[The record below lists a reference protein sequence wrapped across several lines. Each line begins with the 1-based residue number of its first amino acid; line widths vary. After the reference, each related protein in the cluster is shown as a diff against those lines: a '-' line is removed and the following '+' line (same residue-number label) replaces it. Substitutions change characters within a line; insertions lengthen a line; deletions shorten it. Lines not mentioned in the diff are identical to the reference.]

1 MLCCVLVAQLCPSLC
16 NPTDCSPPSSSIH
29 GSLQARTLEW
39 AAISSSRGIF
49 PTQGSNPDLLHC
61 REILYHLNY
70 QGPGEKKY
78 FEHAQMLVIVCKK
91 KKNYTHTLE
100 KTLMP
105 GKIKGRRRRGGRQ
118 RMRWLDGITDSMEMN
133 LHKLQEMVMDREAWR
148 AAVHGVPKSGTGR
161 ND

>member
-1 MLCCVLVAQLCPSLC
+1 MELKTQKFTIMLCCVLVAQLCPSLC
-16 NPTDCSPPSSSIH
+16 NPMDCSPPGSSMH

-91 KKNYTHTLE
+91 KKKLHTHI
-100 KTLMP
+100 
-105 GKIKGRRRRGGRQ
+105 GKDPDAGK
-118 RMRWLDGITDSMEMN
+118 D
-133 LHKLQEMVMDREAWR
+133 
-148 AAVHGVPKSGTGR
+148 
-161 ND
+161 